1 MKYLDAIELSNSRP
15 MFKGGLAIR
24 PTIEKVFNESLKD
37 IVSND
42 WALLI
47 PNIIR
52 QRDYQKYADTEKM
65 NLKVSHV
72 FVKINTVEEPN
83 SDNFCSCYLVYDK
96 DDKIANSKFVN
107 EICVEPDHLYNSQKR
122 FIESN
127 ENVIKNLNSMS
138 DELFN
143 YVSNY
148 SEWLYKEKHEFLTW
162 RSVPE
167 VCESIT
173 SIANK
178 KGINV

>member
-1 MKYLDAIELSNSRP
+1 MKYLNAIELSNKP

-24 PTIEKVFNESLKD
+24 PTIKKVVNESLKD

-42 WALLI
+42 WVLLI

-52 QRDYQKYADTEKM
+52 QSDYQKYVDTEQM
-65 NLKVSHV
+65 NLNVSHV
-72 FVKINTVEEPN
+72 FVKLNMDEELN

-96 DDKIANSKFVN
+96 DNKEVNSKIVN

-127 ENVIKNLNSMS
+127 KDVIKNLNGMN
-138 DELFN
+138 DELFD

-148 SEWLYKEKHEFLTW
+148 SEWLYKEKQEFLTW
-162 RSVPE
+162 MSVPV
-167 VCESIT
+167 VCKSIT
-173 SIANK
+173 SISNK
-178 KGINV
+178 KGIKT